1 MYVKKLP
8 ELGYGV
14 NITIKA
20 LAGKWKPCLL
30 DCMQSGIRRPSEMW
44 RNIPGSTLRVLSQQ
58 LKEMEETNIVYKKV
72 YPEVPLRVEYYLT
85 EWGTRLTEITEIMN
99 KWGNDYA
106 DEHGEDQNCRVD
118 DDGCSK
124 NN

>member
-8 ELGYGV
+8 EIEYGV

-20 LAGKWKPCLL
+20 LGGKWKPCLL
-30 DCMQSGIRRPSEMW
+30 DCIQLGIHRPSEMC
-44 RNIPGSTLRVLSQQ
+44 RAIPGATLRVLSQQ
-58 LKEMEETNIVYKKV
+58 LKEMEETNIVYKKI
-72 YPEVPLRVEYYLT
+72 YAEVPLRVEYHLT
-85 EWGTRLTEITEIMN
+85 EWGIRAIEVITMMN

-106 DEHGEDQNCRVD
+106 DAQEKQVD
-118 DDGCSK
+118 CCTK